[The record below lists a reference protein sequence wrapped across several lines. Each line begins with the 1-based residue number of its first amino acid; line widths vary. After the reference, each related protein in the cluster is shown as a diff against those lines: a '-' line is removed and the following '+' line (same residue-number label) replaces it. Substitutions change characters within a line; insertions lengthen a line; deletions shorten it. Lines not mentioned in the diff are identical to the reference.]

1 MALEELNCPN
11 CGAPIYFEPEAAS
24 TTCKFCN
31 TTLRHTP
38 RVLAAARPLGAP
50 IDLSGVQDPY
60 RQLADLDRIKR
71 LLTEN
76 RRGEAIRLYM
86 EQTGASVQ
94 EARSAI
100 RDIGIE
106 LKINASAPEPLLP
119 AAVTDEV
126 RQLIDQGNKLAAI
139 KVLRTH
145 TGLGLK
151 EAKDAVEAMERGE
164 TPVLRPRPMVRAETS
179 VSLRGR
185 LGCLLGCLPVL
196 VVIGGCF
203 LLIMLSAQIMF
214 RVWGPY
220 DEAMALI
227 SNSAEVTEVF
237 GAPLSTGLIMV
248 GGISSDARESEAG
261 FETALFG
268 PKKSGTLQVSG
279 TWRRGV
285 WDLAVWVLHDEDG
298 EEQTIFLRGSSKS
311 AQ

>member
-1 MALEELNCPN
+1 MPLETLNCPN
-11 CGAPIYFEPEAAS
+11 CGAPVFFEADATS

-38 RVLAAARPLGAP
+38 RVMASARPLGEP
-50 IDLSGVQDPY
+50 IDLASTQDPY
-60 RQLADLDRIKR
+60 RQLADQDRIKQ
-71 LLTEN
+71 LLKDN
-76 RRGEAIRLYM
+76 RRPEAIRLYM
-86 EQTGASVQ
+86 EQTGASLQ

-100 RDIGIE
+100 RDFGIE
-106 LKINASAPEPLLP
+106 LKLNTSAPEPTLSTT
-119 AAVTDEV
+119 VTDEV
-126 RQLIDQGNKLAAI
+126 RQLIGQGNKLMAI
-139 KVLRTH
+139 KVVRTH

-164 TPVLRPRPMVRAETS
+164 TPVLRPQPMVRAAAAPS
-179 VSLRGR
+179 IRGR

-196 VVIGGCF
+196 GLIGGCV
-203 LLIMLSAQIMF
+203 LLIALSAQVMF

-220 DEAMALI
+220 NEAMTLI
-227 SNSAEVTEVF
+227 SNSPEVIEVF
-237 GAPLSTGLIMV
+237 GSPLSTGLMMV
-248 GGISSDARESEAG
+248 GGISSDARESEAN

-268 PKKSGTLQVSG
+268 PKKSGTLQVNG

-285 WDLAVWVLHDEDG
+285 WTLAVWVLHDEGG